1 MSDYL
6 GRVKLFLILAFFV
19 LAAGAIAYDRLW
31 VAPGRDCEAAHNWWD
46 PKLRI
51 CGRTVWIPDLT
62 HRAAPSNAQ
71 KPWEALPQKVR

>member
-19 LAAGAIAYDRLW
+19 LAAAAIAYDRLW
-31 VAPGRDCEAAHNWWD
+31 LAPGRDCEAAHNWWD

-62 HRAAPSNAQ
+62 HRRPANGAQ
-71 KPWEALPQKVR
+71 KPWDMLPQKVR